1 MPISQEDFLHAS
13 AVLENIRME
22 VHILRMRLELR
33 QIRRELIEQRYR
45 PDQPRAPRGTPI
57 GGQFIDDPLGAG
69 QSNRLL
75 ERFPPTRPSR
85 EPAHHVAQ
93 IGTPSRPKSFYFV
106 DLREEDRKGGHGFAE
121 HVGRSRRQLLQVME
135 QIRYKTTLPDGT
147 EAYRWHEAEG
157 TFLSTGEASFHIQQA
172 LSNNPAAVERAIR
185 GKVGDKPI
193 RVTHR
198 VGSQTG
204 IEAYRPDYHS
214 EVIFRPTFSV
224 EIYIAHDPNR
234 TSRGYRVIT
243 AFPMNEISNEEVK

>member
-1 MPISQEDFLHAS
+1 
-13 AVLENIRME
+13 ME

-69 QSNRLL
+69 QNNRLI
-75 ERFPPTRPSR
+75 ESFPPTLPSR

-93 IGTPSRPKSFYFV
+93 IDTPSRPKSFYFV

-135 QIRYKTTLPDGT
+135 QFRYKITLANGTT
-147 EAYRWHEAEG
+147 EYHWHAAEG
-157 TFLSTGEASFHIQQA
+157 TFSSNGEASFHIQQA
-172 LSNNPAAVERAIR
+172 LSSNPVAVEQAIR
-185 GKVGDKPI
+185 GRVGDKPI
-193 RVTHR
+193 QILHR
-198 VGSQTG
+198 VGSPTG

-214 EVIFRPTFSV
+214 DVVFRTTFALKIFIV
-224 EIYIAHDPNR
+224 HDPSR
-234 TSRGYRVIT
+234 ASRGYRVLT
-243 AFPMNEISNEEVK
+243 AFPMNEISNEDVR